1 MQLYTVPQSTY
12 HTFAWTSLTQS
23 SIKLFSKRNTKIYL
37 NLLNFQNLNNISPR
51 NGYHSRMVHR
61 RPQPVCIEFCHSM
74 ESEKKKTISGAFV
87 TFIPTS
93 INRSFNRRLFIYKF
107 WKGFKLF
114 LWRVFFFFSFK
125 LERIIFAESLS
136 LFHEK
141 SILFL
146 LALLCCRS
154 VFGHCL
160 QYNFFDLRKL
170 RENQIYWRT

>member
-114 LWRVFFFFSFK
+114 LWRVFFFLLLQTGKNNICWVSVVVPWKEYFVSFG
-125 LERIIFAESLS
+125 F
-136 LFHEK
+136 
-141 SILFL
+141 
-146 LALLCCRS
+146 ALL
-154 VFGHCL
+154 
-160 QYNFFDLRKL
+160 
-170 RENQIYWRT
+170 